1 MFKKRENVAAIEE
14 GKLLSPKFDKDGL
27 IPVVTTDY
35 KTGEVLMHGYMN
47 AEALKKTI
55 ESKEA
60 YYWSRSR
67 KSVWHKGEVSGFI
80 QKVIEIRIDDDQD
93 SIWMSVD
100 IGNGASCHVGYKSCF
115 YRSMPLGKVENF
127 EKVEME
133 FKEKKKRFDPNI
145 VYKNKTNPTKIW
157 IIMLQNED
165 KDLNEICEEC
175 KKEDESVTQNLIVHG
190 YKICDSCKLSKTIF
204 PI

>member
-47 AEALKKTI
+47 SEALKKTI
-55 ESKEA
+55 ENKEA

-67 KSVWHKGEVSGFI
+67 KEIWHKGQTSGFV
-80 QKVIEIRIDDDQD
+80 QKIIEIRVDDDQD

-100 IGNGASCHVGYKSCF
+100 IGDGASCHVGYKSCF
-115 YRSMPLGKVENF
+115 YRAIPLGKIKDS

-133 FKEKKKRFDPNI
+133 FKDKKKKFDPNI
-145 VYKNKTNPTKIW
+145 VYKDKPNPTKI
-157 IIMLQNED
+157 
-165 KDLNEICEEC
+165 
-175 KKEDESVTQNLIVHG
+175 
-190 YKICDSCKLSKTIF
+190 
-204 PI
+204 

>member
-115 YRSMPLGKVENF
+115 YRSMPLGKVKNF

-145 VYKNKTNPTKIW
+145 VYKNKTNPTKI
-157 IIMLQNED
+157 
-165 KDLNEICEEC
+165 
-175 KKEDESVTQNLIVHG
+175 
-190 YKICDSCKLSKTIF
+190 
-204 PI
+204 

>member
-14 GKLLSPKFDKDGL
+14 GKLLSPKFDNDGL

-47 AEALKKTI
+47 SVSLKKTI
-55 ESKEA
+55 ETKEA

-67 KSVWHKGEVSGFI
+67 KEIWHKGETSGFV

-100 IGNGASCHVGYKSCF
+100 IGDGASCHVGYKSCF
-115 YRSMPLGKVENF
+115 YRTVPLGKI
-127 EKVEME
+127 EKTEKIEME
-133 FKEKKKRFDPNI
+133 FNDKKKKFDPKT
-145 VYKNKTNPTKIW
+145 VYKGKPNPTKI
-157 IIMLQNED
+157 
-165 KDLNEICEEC
+165 
-175 KKEDESVTQNLIVHG
+175 
-190 YKICDSCKLSKTIF
+190 
-204 PI
+204 